1 MKNQSGF
8 TAIEILVVI
17 IATAMAGGWI
27 ANIYKI
33 ITFGFAVS
41 EWGGMEVARVV
52 GVFLAPL
59 GAVLGYF

>member
-1 MKNQSGF
+1 MKSGYF
-8 TAIEILVVI
+8 GLAF
-17 IATAMAGGWI
+17 IALWLAAAGGWI

-33 ITFGFAVS
+33 ITFGFAIS

>member
-1 MKNQSGF
+1 MKSGYF
-8 TAIEILVVI
+8 GFVF
-17 IATAMAGGWI
+17 IALWLLWFAAAGGWI

-33 ITFGFAVS
+33 ITLSFTVS

-52 GVFLAPL
+52 GVFLVPL